1 MEKSPVAPLK
11 ITTMQRLEL
20 TAVSAI
26 RTTNNLK
33 TVLNDFKGRLD
44 TSSLRTFLYEV
55 MAIIKREPLTYHRL
69 NDPVNLEPLTPFA
82 SNEEKK
88 SLLPLPGRFVREK
101 AYARKRWRR
110 VQFLAEQF
118 WSSWRK
124 KYLLNLNSR
133 HKWFT
138 PKRNRRAGVM
148 VIF

>member
-55 MAIIKREPLTYHRL
+55 MAIIKSRPLTYHRL

-88 SLLPLPGRFVREK
+88 ITSSPSRKIR
-101 AYARKRWRR
+101 ARKSLRS
-110 VQFLAEQF
+110 ETMET
-118 WSSWRK
+118 SSVSGK
-124 KYLLNLNSR
+124 TVLE
-133 HKWFT
+133 
-138 PKRNRRAGVM
+138 
-148 VIF
+148 